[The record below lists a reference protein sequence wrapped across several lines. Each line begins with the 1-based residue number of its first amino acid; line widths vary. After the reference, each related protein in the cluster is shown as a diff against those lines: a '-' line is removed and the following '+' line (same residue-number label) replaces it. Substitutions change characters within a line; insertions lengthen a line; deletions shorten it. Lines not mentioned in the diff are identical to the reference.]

1 MTSTTAT
8 TANLTAA
15 ILVANNNKFFT
26 TKLKQQ
32 IKEVAELNEDA
43 NEFVQSV
50 INGVH
55 RAAVIYGQ
63 SGMGKTHVVTN
74 TMQECGLTEGEDYAV
89 LRSHTTPLMLYTWLY
104 LMREKGQFV
113 VLDDCDGI
121 ISKEDGLNLLKGAT
135 DNSFRQVGWATT
147 QQILH
152 PITKEVIP
160 SSFQFNGTVIITTNV
175 QLAVGKSRIA
185 NHLDAIRSRAASYS
199 LNLQNKDEQFAQIA
213 YMVLEKDYLGNEA
226 DTAITNDEKVELLT
240 FLQKNIKV
248 ARRLDLRLPQI
259 IAREMNSKKD
269 NWERRALRL
278 LEAA

>member
-1 MTSTTAT
+1 MTTTKNNLSAT
-8 TANLTAA
+8 LFNTNK
-15 ILVANNNKFFT
+15 KFFT
-26 TKLKQQ
+26 PKLNQQ
-32 IKEVAELNEDA
+32 IMDVAELNEDA

-50 INGVH
+50 IKGVH

-63 SGMGKTHVVTN
+63 SGMGKTHVVIN
-74 TMQECGLTEGEDYAV
+74 AMAQCGLTEGEDYAV

-104 LMREKGQFV
+104 LMREQGKFV

-135 DNSFRQVGWATT
+135 DNSFRQVGWASTH
-147 QQILH
+147 QIFH

-160 SSFQFNGTVIITTNV
+160 SSFEFNGTVIVTTNV

-185 NHLDAIRSRAASYS
+185 NHLDAIRSRAASFS
-199 LNLQNKDEQFAQIA
+199 INLQNKDEQFAQIA
-213 YMVLEKDYLGNEA
+213 YMVLEKDYLANES
-226 DTAITNDEKVELLT
+226 DTAITNDEKIDLLT

-259 IAREMNSKKD
+259 IAREMKNKKD